1 MEKELAESCEG
12 AVHSD
17 VKYTSRKTERTR
29 NQNKME
35 QQNFGQSGQVY
46 YQPPIQLFLQAEVA
60 KNVIYFSDNFFGD
73 FNPQMQ
79 YFFSKNCHTWY
90 KTFPLFIKDK
100 KIEDN
105 LNISPASILDEKSVA
120 FLSLQSEF
128 WHACCICT
136 P

>member
-73 FNPQMQ
+73 FNAQMQ
-79 YFFSKNCHTWY
+79 YFFSKSCHT
-90 KTFPLFIKDK
+90 
-100 KIEDN
+100 
-105 LNISPASILDEKSVA
+105 
-120 FLSLQSEF
+120 
-128 WHACCICT
+128 
-136 P
+136 

>member
-46 YQPPIQLFLQAEVA
+46 YQPPI
-60 KNVIYFSDNFFGD
+60 
-73 FNPQMQ
+73 
-79 YFFSKNCHTWY
+79 
-90 KTFPLFIKDK
+90 
-100 KIEDN
+100 
-105 LNISPASILDEKSVA
+105 
-120 FLSLQSEF
+120 
-128 WHACCICT
+128 
-136 P
+136 

>member
-60 KNVIYFSDNFFGD
+60 KNIIFQIISLEILTHRCNIFSV
-73 FNPQMQ
+73 
-79 YFFSKNCHTWY
+79 
-90 KTFPLFIKDK
+90 KT
-100 KIEDN
+100 
-105 LNISPASILDEKSVA
+105 AILDIR
-120 FLSLQSEF
+120 LSLYSF
-128 WHACCICT
+128 KT
-136 P
+136 KR